1 MRLDGV
7 RVLDLTRYL
16 PGPYATQLLADA
28 GADVIKIEDPTGDPA
43 RHLGFEPDSADGTLF
58 DAVNRG
64 KRSVALDLKSEA
76 GTVAFLD
83 LARDA
88 DVVIEGFR
96 PGVADRLGVGYE
108 AVSEEVPDVVYCSL
122 SGYGATGPYETRA
135 GHDLNYVAFA
145 GLLDTNRA
153 SESEA
158 PRIPGLQVGDMTGGL
173 FAAFSI
179 TGALCSRALG
189 NTGGEHLDVAITDVL
204 LSVSQSLAPAAF
216 GDEPPRP
223 GETALAGALPWYGV
237 YETADGEYL
246 SLAALEPVFWERFCE
261 TVDRPDLAECHG
273 TDDEPTRAALR
284 EELDALFADRTREE
298 WEGLFAE
305 TDATVEPVRTLG
317 EALSHPQ
324 TASRG
329 LVERGSGPARIGFPA
344 RSSAPAEPGAGVPGH
359 GEHTASVLR
368 EAGYGDGDLDRLRE
382 ADAAVFGD

>member
-28 GADVIKIEDPTGDPA
+28 GADVIKIEDPAGDPA
-43 RHLGFEPDSADGTLF
+43 RHLDFAPDSADSTLF

-64 KRSVALDLKSEA
+64 KRSVALDLKTES
-76 GTVAFLD
+76 GTAAFFALVA
-83 LARDA
+83 DA

-96 PGVADRLGVGYE
+96 PGVADRLGVGDE
-108 AVSEEVPDVVYCSL
+108 AVREQVPDIVYCSL

-145 GLLDTNRA
+145 GLLNTNRA
-153 SESEA
+153 NESEA
-158 PRIPGLQVGDMTGGL
+158 PRVPGIQVGDMTGGL
-173 FAAFSI
+173 FAAFSVA
-179 TGALCSRALG
+179 GALCSRALG
-189 NTGGEHLDVAITDVL
+189 NTDGEHLDIAITDVL

-216 GDEPPRP
+216 GDDPPRP

-237 YETADGEYL
+237 YETADGRYV
-246 SLAALEPVFWERFCE
+246 SLGALEPVFWERFCE
-261 TVDRPDLAECHG
+261 TVDRPDLVEVHG
-273 TDDEPTRAALR
+273 TEDGATRTALR
-284 EELDALFADRTREE
+284 EELDAIFAGRTHEEWEELFAD
-298 WEGLFAE
+298 
-305 TDATVEPVRTLG
+305 TDATVEPVRTLT

-324 TASRG
+324 TASRE
-329 LVERGSGPARIGFPA
+329 LVERGPGPVRIGLPA
-344 RSSAPAEPGAGVPGH
+344 RSSAPAEPGAGVPRH

-382 ADAAVFGD
+382 TDAAVFGG

>member
-28 GADVIKIEDPTGDPA
+28 GADVIKIEDPAGDPA
-43 RHLGFEPDSADGTLF
+43 RHLDFAPDSTDGTLF

-64 KRSVALDLKSEA
+64 KRSVALDLKTEA
-76 GTVAFLD
+76 GTAAFLA

-96 PGVADRLGVGYE
+96 PGVADRLGVGDE
-108 AVSEEVPDVVYCSL
+108 AVREQVPDIVYCSL

-153 SESEA
+153 NESEA
-158 PRIPGLQVGDMTGGL
+158 PRVPGVQVGDMTGGL
-173 FAAFSI
+173 FAAFSVA
-179 TGALCSRALG
+179 GALCSRALG
-189 NTGGEHLDVAITDVL
+189 NTDGEHLDIAITDVL

-216 GDEPPRP
+216 GDDPPRP
-223 GETALAGALPWYGV
+223 GETVLAGALPWYGV
-237 YETADGEYL
+237 YETADGRYV

-261 TVDRPDLAECHG
+261 TVDRPDLVEVHG
-273 TDDEPTRAALR
+273 TEDGATRAALR
-284 EELDALFADRTREE
+284 EELDAIFAGRTHEEWEELFAD
-298 WEGLFAE
+298 
-305 TDATVEPVRTLG
+305 TDATVEPVRSLG
-317 EALSHPQ
+317 EALTHPQ
-324 TASRG
+324 TESRE
-329 LVERGSGPARIGFPA
+329 LVERGPGPARVGFPA
-344 RSSAPAEPGAGVPGH
+344 RSSAPAEPGGGVPGH

-368 EAGYGDGDLDRLRE
+368 EAGYGDGDLDRLR
-382 ADAAVFGD
+382 AVDAAVFGG